1 MPVVAPEELTTVEV
15 EQLLCVPLQR
25 DEYVV
30 KDLIPK
36 GLTLFC
42 GGQKVGKSWMML
54 DLCIAVSQGKPFL
67 GFETT
72 QGKVLYLCLEDT
84 FGRIQ
89 RRVFK
94 KMDQGCN
101 IEFTNTCR
109 KIGDGLTN
117 QLKKY
122 VEANPETKLIIIDT
136 LQKVRGGESDYSYAK
151 DYEAISALKAVTD
164 KKNIAIVVV
173 HHVRKMKSCD
183 DIFNDISGTTGLSG
197 CADCSLILQR
207 ERAEKQGMLFSVGRD
222 IEYQELVLNFEDGTW
237 TLIEKKDMETIRREK
252 VPEHLKRVVS
262 FVKERGKWTG
272 SATELLAEIKEE
284 NVVPQVLSK
293 HINQFMLSYLQ
304 EENIRCEF
312 KKTTEKR
319 ILMLEYVPPEDDC
332 DDKDD
337 DSCSVESEP
346 DIVT

>member
-1 MPVVAPEELTTVEV
+1 MV
-15 EQLLCVPLQR
+15 Q
-25 DEYVV
+25 
-30 KDLIPK
+30 
-36 GLTLFC
+36 
-42 GGQKVGKSWMML
+42 
-54 DLCIAVSQGKPFL
+54 FL
-67 GFETT
+67 GT
-72 QGKVLYLCLEDT
+72 
-84 FGRIQ
+84 
-89 RRVFK
+89 
-94 KMDQGCN
+94 
-101 IEFTNTCR
+101 
-109 KIGDGLTN
+109 
-117 QLKKY
+117 
-122 VEANPETKLIIIDT
+122 II
-136 LQKVRGGESDYSYAK
+136 
-151 DYEAISALKAVTD
+151 
-164 KKNIAIVVV
+164 
-173 HHVRKMKSCD
+173 
-183 DIFNDISGTTGLSG
+183 
-197 CADCSLILQR
+197 
-207 ERAEKQGMLFSVGRD
+207 EKQGMLFSVGRD

-312 KKTTEKR
+312 KKTSEKR
-319 ILMLEYVPPEDDC
+319 ILMIEHVPPEDDC